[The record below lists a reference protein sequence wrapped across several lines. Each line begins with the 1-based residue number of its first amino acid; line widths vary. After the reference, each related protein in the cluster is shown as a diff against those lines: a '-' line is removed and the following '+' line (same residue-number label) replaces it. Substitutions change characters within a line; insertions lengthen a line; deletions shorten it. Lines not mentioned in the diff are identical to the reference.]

1 MRLLSWRV
9 NKTEAKTPEKPDD
22 TRELLADIDACRRRL
37 ALYRK
42 IFERYAEI
50 IEASEEKSVLELRAL
65 VEPENAAVQE
75 AKRRVTSAF
84 RPYVYQDNFMAAAE
98 RALEHVAGIKT
109 ETLPV
114 EFWLK
119 PEDITELGVAGDMDK
134 AILLCALLIALG
146 NESAKV
152 NIAEA
157 ENGLKLSL
165 VTFEFGG
172 RQYLLDPREGR
183 MRGGAERAKLL
194 ETHESGGAKVI
205 KILYEFNNTEY
216 DSFQ

>member
-9 NKTEAKTPEKPDD
+9 NKTEAKQPEKPDD
-22 TRELLADIDACRRRL
+22 TRELLAEMDSCKRRL
-37 ALYRK
+37 ALYRR

-50 IEASEEKSVLELRAL
+50 IAASEEKSVLELRAL

-75 AKRRVTSAF
+75 AKRRIAAAF
-84 RPYVYQDNFMAAAE
+84 KPYVYQDNFMAAAE
-98 RALEHVAGIKT
+98 MALEHVAGIKT

-119 PEDITELGVAGDMDK
+119 PEDMAELGVAGDMDK

-152 NIAEA
+152 SVAEA

-172 RQYLLDPREGR
+172 RHYLLDPGSNA
-183 MRGGAERAKLL
+183 MRAGASAERLL
-194 ETHESGGAKVI
+194 ETHESGGSRVI
-205 KILYEFNNTEY
+205 KILYDFNNTEY
-216 DSFQ
+216 NEW